1 MTKISPDPKHSQLVV
16 LVVVIVVVFVVV
28 NDLVLLVAVAID
40 SVQCQPDAGDL
51 TRPLLR
57 GGVITLRS
65 RYWVPNM
72 MMLFTRVVAEIRAS
86 RGVKFTNS
94 WDALV
99 AIFHWRKLAEF
110 LTQKL
115 SLSYATT

>member
-72 MMLFTRVVAEIRAS
+72 MMRFTRVVAEIRAS
-86 RGVKFTNS
+86 PGVKPTLGGYFS
-94 WDALV
+94 
-99 AIFHWRKLAEF
+99 LAHY
-110 LTQKL
+110 LLKILHQSSHYPTQQLK
-115 SLSYATT
+115 A

>member
-1 MTKISPDPKHSQLVV
+1 MTKISPDPKHSQLV
-16 LVVVIVVVFVVV
+16 VVVFVVV

-86 RGVKFTNS
+86 RGVKSTNLGTLLGGYFS
-94 WDALV
+94 
-99 AIFHWRKLAEF
+99 LAHYLLNF
-110 LTQKL
+110 
-115 SLSYATT
+115 